1 MDISTAHADARD
13 EAARIPALQ
22 ASLDLLA
29 APPGPGTIAI
39 YAAPRPAPGA
49 APGAAAL
56 VTIPLAAGAGT
67 IDPPTA
73 QIVLATPIEAQID
86 ADGAGNWA
94 RIYDGAG
101 AWWADAS
108 VSNTAGTGEIKLD
121 DGESVAG
128 DAQLAAGAFARLV
141 SAVLQG

>member
-1 MDISTAHADARD
+1 MDISTAHAAARE

-29 APPGPGTIAI
+29 GPPGPASIAI
-39 YAAPRPAPGA
+39 FSSPRPAPGE
-49 APGAAAL
+49 APSAAAL

-67 IDPPTA
+67 IDAQSA
-73 QIVLATPIEAQID
+73 QIVLATPIEAQIA

-101 AWWADAS
+101 AWWGDAS

-121 DGESVAG
+121 DGETVAG